1 VDCGAPGSEITC
13 RAEDALKRNRKNS
26 VKGVKLSNECTCSE
40 FKREVIRRT
49 YPKQIKNRF
58 KFGKYAFFFKKKAQE
73 PMELQF
79 QNNMEK
85 AYEKGKA
92 GNEARTDR
100 MED

>member
-1 VDCGAPGSEITC
+1 MHVFGIQERSYQTDISQANKKPLQIW
-13 RAEDALKRNRKNS
+13 
-26 VKGVKLSNECTCSE
+26 
-40 FKREVIRRT
+40 EV
-49 YPKQIKNRF
+49 RF
-58 KFGKYAFFFKKKAQE
+58 FLKKKAQE

>member
-1 VDCGAPGSEITC
+1 MHVFGIQERSYQTDISQANQKPLQIW
-13 RAEDALKRNRKNS
+13 
-26 VKGVKLSNECTCSE
+26 
-40 FKREVIRRT
+40 EVR
-49 YPKQIKNRF
+49 
-58 KFGKYAFFFKKKAQE
+58 FFFKKKAQE

>member
-1 VDCGAPGSEITC
+1 MNARV
-13 RAEDALKRNRKNS
+13 RNSRE
-26 VKGVKLSNECTCSE
+26 KLSDGHIPSKSKTASNLGSTL
-40 FKREVIRRT
+40 
-49 YPKQIKNRF
+49 
-58 KFGKYAFFFKKKAQE
+58 FFFKKKAQE